1 MRAIF
6 TVNALPGPQ
15 GSKRAIKNKHTGRV
29 SLIESSA
36 KVKPWREAVIS
47 AWQATGHP
55 TLTGPVSVGVT
66 FYLPRPKAH
75 YGTGRNAD
83 ALKPTA
89 PEWPAV
95 TPDVDKLCRSTL
107 DGLTQAGAIEDDARV
122 VFLTAAK
129 AYVDTDH
136 AAGASISIQQVGT

>member
-47 AWQATGHP
+47 AWQATGRP
-55 TLTGPVSVGVT
+55 MLTGPVSVGVT
-66 FYLPRPKAH
+66 FYLPRPKVH

-95 TPDVDKLCRSTL
+95 TPDVDKLVRSTL